1 MTVFAIGE
9 HDTNGQVVQDIAALG
24 YLMEPVLD
32 PTYGDEGG
40 MWTEY
45 RPVDLT
51 PNHNEYDFRSLPA
64 EWADRFGSVL
74 FDPPYRLSGTATN
87 VGGFDDRYGT
97 NRKYRRL
104 EDVRDDILRGVSEC
118 ARVVRPGGFVI
129 VKCQDQISSGKFQW
143 QVGWVINHALS
154 EGMVL
159 EDQLHLQ
166 SYRAQPP
173 GRTQIHARRN
183 YSTFVVLQKKE

>member
-1 MTVFAIGE
+1 MIFAFGE
-9 HDTNGQVVQDIAALG
+9 HTTNGQVVKDMAALG
-24 YLMEPVLD
+24 YLPEPVLD

-40 MWTEY
+40 MWSEY
-45 RPVDLT
+45 T
-51 PNHNEYDFRSLPA
+51 PASLVANHNEHDFHCLPA
-64 EWADRFGSVL
+64 DWADRFGSAV
-74 FDPPYRLSGTATN
+74 FDPPYRLSGTSTN

-104 EDVRDDILRGVSEC
+104 EDVRDDILSGLSEC
-118 ARVVRPGGFVI
+118 TRVVRPKGYVI

-154 EGMVL
+154 EGMALV
-159 EDQLHLQ
+159 DQLHLQ

-173 GRTQIHARRN
+173 GRTQVHARRN